1 MLFLAIKF
9 DMNIRLTAILL
20 IIAAGLGSWWYSL
33 QPKDANPLD
42 NLIKQQ
48 GTPDYT
54 GEKLS
59 TEVFDLQGK
68 PQYYAEAQEIKRFE
82 ETELTEFVRPLV
94 NLFDKESSQ
103 KLWELT
109 ANQAEITK
117 EKILTLSGNVKLNA
131 LDKTSRLQRIETEK
145 LIVDL
150 NTQDIQTD
158 ESVKSTGLGFTTTGV
173 GLKGNLKQ
181 QVATLLK
188 DVKSFIEP
196 TVVRENNEQPTPQ

>member
-20 IIAAGLGSWWYSL
+20 IITAGLGGWWYSL

-82 ETELTEFVRPLV
+82 ETELTEFVHPLV

-109 ANQAEITK
+109 ANHAEITK

-196 TVVRENNEQPTPQ
+196 TVVRENNEQPTP